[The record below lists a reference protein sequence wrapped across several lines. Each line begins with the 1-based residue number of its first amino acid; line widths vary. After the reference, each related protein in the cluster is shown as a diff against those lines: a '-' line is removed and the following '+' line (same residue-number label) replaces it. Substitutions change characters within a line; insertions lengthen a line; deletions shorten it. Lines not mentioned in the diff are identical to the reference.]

1 MDESG
6 EKHSAFTPGVI
17 LETATICTMVD
28 ISTEVLYKM
37 IFKHY
42 HGKVRVSHVSHMH
55 I

>member
-17 LETATICTMVD
+17 IETANATI
-28 ISTEVLYKM
+28 
-37 IFKHY
+37 
-42 HGKVRVSHVSHMH
+42 GKVRVSRVSHMH